1 MKVILYSTHCPKCII
16 LQKKLDMAKVNYDT
30 VEDVDEIV
38 KTGMLSVP
46 LLKVDDGDIMDFP
59 TSGKWVN
66 NYVDSVK

>member
-1 MKVILYSTHCPKCII
+1 
-16 LQKKLDMAKVNYDT
+16 MAKVNYDT

-59 TSGKWVN
+59 TAVKWVN
-66 NYVDSVK
+66 KYVDSVK

>member
-59 TSGKWVN
+59 TAVKWVN

>member
-59 TSGKWVN
+59 TAVKWVN
-66 NYVDSVK
+66 DYATGAK